1 MSINFPNNNVK
12 HGDVYVPPESP
23 KSVYVY
29 DAAKGM
35 WVGGGPDS
43 ENHPAVAAAT
53 GLSVSA
59 AIARRGYTGSRGAT
73 LPIVD
78 SPVGYTGSKNQRGR
92 PTVNPGYTGSK
103 GAVGERGS
111 VGPTG
116 AGELEVRKNAQL
128 VTLKTNVLNFTGD
141 VSVALDGS
149 TGTTATITVTAP
161 AVTTRARQIGEIQ
174 MGPFAPGERQRF
186 IGNPPRPGAPSGSD
200 STGPFST
207 YLLYSIE
214 TSCAAAVTLY
224 TNADSSNRDSNRLA
238 LGEPAPGVGIV
249 ADIVTTKAEKVIFTP
264 AVLGANTE
272 SPVESGLVGKIRNLS
287 GVTQQK
293 IIVTLTLVPI
303 EL

>member
-59 AIARRGYTGSRGAT
+59 AIATRGYTGSRGAS
-73 LPIVD
+73 LQVVD
-78 SPVGYTGSKNQRGR
+78 APVGYTGSKNQRGR
-92 PTVNPGYTGSK
+92 PTVNPGYTGSR
-103 GAVGERGS
+103 GEVGERGL

-116 AGELEVRKNAQL
+116 AGELEVRQNAQL
-128 VTLKTNVLNFTGD
+128 VTLKTDVLNFAGD
-141 VSVALDGS
+141 VSVAGA
-149 TGTTATITVTAP
+149 GATATITVTAP
-161 AVTTRARQIGEIQ
+161 AVTTRARQIGVIQ

-186 IGNPPRPGAPSGSD
+186 SGRPDRPGSPSGS
-200 STGPFST
+200 SITGPFST

-214 TSCAAAVTLY
+214 TSCAASVTLY
-224 TNADSSNRDSNRLA
+224 TNLNSSNRDVERLP

-249 ADIVTTKAEKVIFTP
+249 ADIVTTKADKVIFTP

-272 SPVESGLVGKIRNLS
+272 SPVESGLVGKVRNLS
-287 GVTQQK
+287 GVTQQQ

-303 EL
+303 EI